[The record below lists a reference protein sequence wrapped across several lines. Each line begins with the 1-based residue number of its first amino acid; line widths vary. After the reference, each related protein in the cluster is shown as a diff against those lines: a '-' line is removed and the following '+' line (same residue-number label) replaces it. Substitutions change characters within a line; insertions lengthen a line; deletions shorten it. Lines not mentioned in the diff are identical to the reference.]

1 MEAVTYN
8 IGVKNRAHRSE
19 NIWAQPSNS
28 NPSSFGAHHSTIA
41 KNNQVGYIFAY
52 LVLEKNVKRMAQVLK
67 KL

>member
-8 IGVKNRAHRSE
+8 LGVKNRAHRSE
-19 NIWAQPSNS
+19 NIWAQSSNA
-28 NPSSFGAHHSTIA
+28 NPSSFGSHHSTIV

-52 LVLEKNVKRMAQVLK
+52 LVLEKNVKRIAQILK